1 MTESLSLCQLSG
13 SRGTRV
19 SLRVGE
25 MCLQCLLLFN
35 ADQQKA
41 VIAFWV
47 TALCTSQVLPRTKLP
62 NQRPGTPHADPK
74 MGCHKLP

>member
-1 MTESLSLCQLSG
+1 VTEGLSLGQLSG

-47 TALCTSQVLPRTKLP
+47 TASCTCTSSGVGRQGVALPQT
-62 NQRPGTPHADPK
+62 
-74 MGCHKLP
+74 